1 MKPQAVTF
9 LTCLALLPCRGAL
22 PRSRPV
28 GQRTDSSLEEGALHA
43 ITYESPKSLNQALS
57 LLATTGEKG
66 RVLAGG
72 TDLIIQMRA
81 GVRNPEQLI
90 DAKGIPELQV
100 ISFSPQEGLRLGAAV
115 SCARITEDAVLQQ
128 HYPGLVEAAAL
139 IGSDQIQSRCSLG
152 GNLCNGSPAA
162 DTTPALIALAATCV
176 IAFSRVTRTV
186 PVEDVV
192 VSPGRTVLQPDE
204 LLVEFRIP
212 APKPHSSDCYMRFI
226 PRNEMDIAVVGVG
239 AAVTLNGETCT
250 AARISLGAV
259 APTPLFAK
267 EASASLVG
275 KPLTD
280 TTIAAAAE
288 LAQKIATPITD
299 MRGTAEYRTHLVGVL
314 TRRVLKTAAERA
326 RK

>member
-1 MKPQAVTF
+1 
-9 LTCLALLPCRGAL
+9 
-22 PRSRPV
+22 
-28 GQRTDSSLEEGALHA
+28 LEEGTLHA
-43 ITYESPKSLNQALS
+43 ITYEAPKSLDQALS
-57 LLATTGEKG
+57 LLASAGEKG

-72 TDLIIQMRA
+72 TDLLIQMRA
-81 GVRNPEQLI
+81 GVRQPEHII
-90 DAKGIPELQV
+90 DAKSIPELQ
-100 ISFSPQEGLRLGAAV
+100 ILSFSAREGLRLGAAV
-115 SCARITEDAVLQQ
+115 SCARITEDAVLRQ

-176 IAFSRVTRTV
+176 IASSRGTRTV

-192 VSPGRTVLQPDE
+192 VSPGRTILQPDE
-204 LLVEFRIP
+204 ILVEFRIP
-212 APKPHSSDCYMRFI
+212 APQPHSSDCYMRFI

-239 AAVTLNGETCT
+239 AAVTLSGETCT